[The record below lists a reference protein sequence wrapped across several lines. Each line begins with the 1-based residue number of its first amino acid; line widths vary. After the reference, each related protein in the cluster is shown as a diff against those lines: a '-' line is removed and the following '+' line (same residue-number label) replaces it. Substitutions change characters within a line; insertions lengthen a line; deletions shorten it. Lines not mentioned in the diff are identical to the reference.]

1 MKQSRKLTF
10 IIKYFFSIFFKWSV
24 VAAILI
30 GTIVLPFYIINFF
43 SK

>member
-1 MKQSRKLTF
+1 MKQSKKLVLIT
-10 IIKYFFSIFFKWSV
+10 KYFFSIFFKWSI

-30 GTIVLPFYIINFF
+30 GAIVLPFYIINFF